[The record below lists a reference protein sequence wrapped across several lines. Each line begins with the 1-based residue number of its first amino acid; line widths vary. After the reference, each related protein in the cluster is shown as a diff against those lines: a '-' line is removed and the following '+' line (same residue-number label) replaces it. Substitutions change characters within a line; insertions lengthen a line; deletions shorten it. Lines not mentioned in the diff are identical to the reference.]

1 MDFNS
6 VITWRLVR
14 CPAQT
19 TAMSKTWKLLKTNNA
34 FISLNFIL
42 HCNTTTIWYSNSF
55 KFTEFKCMCDPA
67 TLLLKRINPIS
78 VKNGFTCQWKAPP
91 PPPPPRWERV
101 NWSICYLSSLIAIS
115 LPWQL
120 NWLLFLIKV
129 PYYYTIYACVS
140 PSFTNSQNK
149 CKKHSVGNLL
159 HGVMVTFT
167 ARGWGN
173 TFVLNGKK
181 RLHKNRFLKGQ
192 DTMTHLTVLC

>member
-1 MDFNS
+1 MYVWS
-6 VITWRLVR
+6 SHLIT
-14 CPAQT
+14 Q
-19 TAMSKTWKLLKTNNA
+19 
-34 FISLNFIL
+34 
-42 HCNTTTIWYSNSF
+42 
-55 KFTEFKCMCDPA
+55 
-67 TLLLKRINPIS
+67 
-78 VKNGFTCQWKAPP
+78 KNKSYICEKWVYLSMESPPPPP